1 MGGASRVGHWES
13 GNTPG
18 YVRAQRGRARSALFS
33 RVTVSLTSEACCFAN
48 YFALFAFREG
58 GDQKGLEIALIL

>member
-18 YVRAQRGRARSALFS
+18 YVRAQRGRARSELFS
-33 RVTVSLTSEACCFAN
+33 RVYLKSIWVFHMETVTYEIYVKQEAPGQLC
-48 YFALFAFREG
+48 LP
-58 GDQKGLEIALIL
+58 